1 MAKKADASPS
11 FEESMAQ
18 LEKIV
23 EEIASGSIGLEE
35 SLARY
40 EQGMQLV
47 QKCKAV
53 LERAEK
59 RIEQLAAQGSGLVA
73 QPLEAPEP
81 HAVDAT
87 P

>member
-35 SLARY
+35 SLSRY

-47 QKCKAV
+47 QRCKAV

-59 RIEQLAAQGSGLVA
+59 RIEQLTAQGNGLVA
-73 QPLEAPEP
+73 QPLEVQDQHGA
-81 HAVDAT
+81 DAT